1 MPKASLT
8 RRVTFAAA
16 HRYRRPDW
24 TQEQNEKVFG
34 LCARES
40 YHGHT
45 YSCDVTITGE
55 IDPTTGFVID
65 LGDLDRVLSAEV
77 TDRLDHRNINTD
89 VPEFGEG
96 RLIPT
101 GENLARFL
109 YEKIGAQLPSTVS
122 LAAVTVHEDET
133 LSASFRG
140 GT

>member
-77 TDRLDHRNINTD
+77 TDRLNHRNIRRHRD
-89 VPEFGEG
+89 
-96 RLIPT
+96 L
-101 GENLARFL
+101 
-109 YEKIGAQLPSTVS
+109 
-122 LAAVTVHEDET
+122 
-133 LSASFRG
+133 RG
-140 GT
+140 SQRRVNP